1 MHLRQTLHIA
11 SHILSSY
18 AVVERVS
25 ENEAVKMIRVKE
37 GLVRMGMSY
46 CDLAQRCLILFTAH
60 QAIAAEM
67 PDVHDKDLHD
77 IKYTGEICTSLE

>member
-1 MHLRQTLHIA
+1 M
-11 SHILSSY
+11 
-18 AVVERVS
+18 S

-77 IKYTGEICTSLE
+77 IKYTGEICTGRV